1 MVRVEME
8 ENPIMT
14 IEINNIKTKKMKQI
28 KSKIFCNAIPI
39 ILFMLKFFVLIYPF
53 LIQIIVWINYP
64 YKNLDQK
71 IWKNKKW
78 KFTSENILIGS

>member
-1 MVRVEME
+1 ME

-53 LIQIIVWINYP
+53 LIQIIV
-64 YKNLDQK
+64 
-71 IWKNKKW
+71 
-78 KFTSENILIGS
+78 